1 MKNKLLL
8 LLVVFSSGNAAAQL
22 ALSNLA
28 EYQIGNLPFDKPADL
43 TTFYNQLNLSYQ
55 WRDWRA
61 GVKLERFQRPLRS
74 KDYTEFSQRSL
85 RYSHGPLEVAA
96 GNFYE
101 IIGRGLLLRSYEI
114 PGTLLENLGQRVR
127 YGFYR
132 DLDGALLK
140 VQTDRIE
147 LKLLRGKPLLNTF
160 PPNFSEELRRRHL
173 IEAVASK
180 IRLVSSWTLG
190 GAYLRD
196 RVDAQ
201 LKEFGSVSLAGNLPK
216 NIQLYSEFAQRLDK
230 FEAALGGGKNRLF
243 DFSDR
248 AAHALYSSINFTA
261 GAFGLSAEFKDY
273 NKFFLEFNDP
283 PPLIK
288 EHPYAVLNRSTHFIE
303 PNNETGGQVEI
314 FFNTRQGHTAILNWS
329 RTDSRP
335 FEKNHRF
342 EEWFAEI
349 GLALNE
355 LTTLKSFF
363 DFSTDQLLLE
373 KDRYAAG
380 LYLERELP
388 QQFGV
393 TLDLEYQTLQ
403 KTFRPAYEV
412 KNYVAALT
420 VSKAPRLSTGVI
432 WERST
437 DPLQTDQ
444 PQTLAVERKPRHWLG
459 YTVGYQFN
467 NHYLF
472 NVFYGKRRGGP
483 ACTSGICYEVL
494 DFEGL
499 EVRANVTF

>member
-8 LLVVFSSGNAAAQL
+8 LLMIGWSGNAAAQL
-22 ALSNLA
+22 SLGNLA
-28 EYQIGNLPFDKPADL
+28 EYQVGNLPFDRPADL
-43 TTFYNQLNLSYQ
+43 TTFYNQLNLSYH

-61 GVKLERFQRPLRS
+61 GFKLERFQRPLKD

-85 RYSHGPLEVAA
+85 RYSRGNFEAAA

-140 VQTDRIE
+140 YQSERLE

-160 PPNFSEELRRRHL
+160 PPSFSADLRRRHL
-173 IEAVASK
+173 LEAIESK
-180 IRLVSSWTLG
+180 LRLVSSWTLG

-196 RVDAQ
+196 HLEGQVQ
-201 LKEFGSVSLAGNLPK
+201 KLGSVSVAGNLPH
-216 NIQLYSEFAQRLDK
+216 NIQIYSEFAQRLDR
-230 FEAALGGGKNRLF
+230 LGAKNRYF
-243 DFSDR
+243 DLSDR
-248 AAHALYSSINFTA
+248 SAHAFYSSFNFTA
-261 GAFGLSAEFKDY
+261 GPFGMSAEFKDY
-273 NKFFLEFNDP
+273 SKFFLEYNDP
-283 PPLIK
+283 PPLVK

-303 PNNETGGQVEI
+303 PNNETGWQMEI
-314 FFNTRQGHTAILNWS
+314 FFNTKPGHTAILNWT

-335 FEKNHRF
+335 FENNNRF
-342 EEWFAEI
+342 EEWFAEL

-355 LTTLKSFF
+355 LTALKTFF
-363 DFSTDQLLLE
+363 DISKDQLVLE

-388 QQFGV
+388 RQFGV

-403 KTFRPAYEV
+403 KTFTPAYEV

-420 VSKAPRLSTGVI
+420 VSKAPRLSSGII

-437 DPLQTDQ
+437 DPLQTDN
-444 PQTLAVERKPRHWLG
+444 PETLAVERKARHWLG
-459 YTVGYQFN
+459 CSLGYQFN
-467 NHYLF
+467 NHYLV
-472 NVFYGKRRGGP
+472 NLFYGKRRGGP